1 MKRILTIVFIVVC
14 SIMLLT
20 SCKGTFD
27 KNKNDGSD
35 STSPGEVDLSGIR
48 FEDLTTDYSGSVKHI
63 SVKGNIPVGVT
74 VKYDGNDRTDAGEYT
89 VTAKFYL
96 NGVYLEGKDLS
107 AVLTIRKAT
116 YDMSGVKFP
125 SVSFDYTGNSYTPSI
140 TGELPDGV
148 TVEYVYDGEIKN
160 AGIYTVV
167 AKFTGDS
174 NHESIS
180 DMTANY
186 TVNKADYDMS
196 GIKFENS
203 TVEYD
208 GEAHSIFISGTLP
221 AGVTVEYVGNDK
233 TLVGEHEVRAV
244 FTSSDLNYKTPK
256 TMVATL
262 TILPEAVKAVELI
275 YELKSDNTFEV
286 VGYSGDNPHVI
297 IPATYNGKPV
307 TSVRSSAF
315 EGNENIVYAI
325 ISYKVTNIGNKAFSG
340 CTSLVSVSLGNG
352 VEVIG
357 YKAFANTSV
366 TEVVLPDSLVSMGQ
380 GAFADTKLESITL
393 PFIGGSR
400 VSSNA
405 YLGYIFGASYYSG
418 NAAVIPSTLKSVII
432 SDAATEIPAYAFFG
446 ASSIEEIIV
455 GKNVSY
461 IGNSAFYGTSISS
474 IYLPASVNEIPADAM
489 PSNSPFFGL
498 QDDFIIV
505 LERTATEKF
514 GQYWNYLSE
523 SKSAISVPMKTYKF
537 YLENLESLRV
547 ADPASADLTSILIAS
562 TPISD
567 FDANTYDY
575 SGTADINSGYP
586 IVTVA
591 ASSAIAKVTIRQATA
606 ANGGVATITVVS
618 ADLSVTK
625 TYRVTFNVTGTFST
639 SAEIVNKDGADGA
652 VSFVIDDGIEQTATL
667 TLQLL
672 NKYKDLKLT
681 YAIITNRIATL
692 KTETVNGAVN
702 YVMLD
707 GKYVYTVQADK
718 ILFWKNI
725 LSGAGGRA
733 ELISHTHSH
742 AFWGTNDDGG
752 VFEYVDSQGNLLTSS
767 NLPVGSATAEIL
779 ASNQIL
785 MEQFGSSGLTHVV
798 PGIMVKTEDVV
809 IGDKTIP
816 TYNTYYQK
824 VLADCIED
832 GTLAGIRG
840 NTFGATANYTG
851 YVTTKN
857 NIARMGVRSLM
868 IRATD
873 DPESWCNYIDKA
885 EKMNGLAV
893 FCIHQIIP
901 DGTSGSGHYVYQS
914 FAEEMFSHAL
924 EKNLWIANYT
934 EATLYFTEWS
944 TASVEA
950 VYEDGMIKV
959 TLIDEEDDSIF
970 NEPLTVKISV
980 PATWTSAQLNGEIL
994 AVHKDA
1000 SGNRFV
1006 YANIVPDSGVQY
1018 ITAA

>member
-1 MKRILTIVFIVVC
+1 MKRIFTIIFIFVC

-20 SCKGTFD
+20 SCKDTFD

-35 STSPGEVDLSGIR
+35 NTLPGEVDLSGIR

-63 SVKGNIPVGVT
+63 SIKGNMPVGVT
-74 VKYDGNDRTDAGEYT
+74 VRYEGNDRTDAGIYT

-125 SVSFDYTGNSYTPSI
+125 SVSLDYTGNSYTPSI

-160 AGIYTVV
+160 AGVYAVV
-167 AKFTGDS
+167 ARFTGDS

-196 GIKFENS
+196 GVKFESS
-203 TVEYD
+203 TVEYN
-208 GEAHSIFISGTLP
+208 GEAHSIFISGILP
-221 AGVTVEYVGNDK
+221 AGVTVEYVGNDN
-233 TLVGEHEVRAV
+233 TAVGEYEVRAV
-244 FTSSDLNYKTPK
+244 FASSDPNYKKPK

-275 YELKSDNTFEV
+275 YELKSDNTLEV
-286 VGYSGDNPHVI
+286 VGYIGENPHVV

-307 TSVRSSAF
+307 TSIRSSAF

-325 ISYKVTNIGNKAFSG
+325 ISHKVTNIGNKAFSG
-340 CTSLVSVSLGNG
+340 CTSLTSVSLGNG

-357 YKAFANTSV
+357 YKAFANTSI
-366 TEVVLPDSLVSMGQ
+366 TKVVLPNSLVSVGQ
-380 GAFADTKLESITL
+380 GAFANTKLESITL

-418 NAAVIPSTLKSVII
+418 NAAVVPSTLTSVTI
-432 SDAATEIPAYAFFG
+432 SDTATEIPAYAFFG

-498 QDDFIIV
+498 KDDFIIV
-505 LERTATEKF
+505 LERTVTERF
-514 GQYWNYLSE
+514 GQYWNYLNE
-523 SKSAISVPMKTYKF
+523 SRSAISVPMKTYKF

-547 ADPASADLTSILIAS
+547 ADPASADLASILIAS
-562 TPISD
+562 SPILEFDSD
-567 FDANTYDY
+567 TYDY
-575 SGTADINSGYP
+575 FGTADINSGYP
-586 IVTVA
+586 TVTVA
-591 ASSAIAKVTIRQATA
+591 VSSAIAKATITQATA

-625 TYRVTFNVTGTFST
+625 TYRVTFDLTGTFT
-639 SAEIVNKDGADGA
+639 ASAEIVNKDGADGA
-652 VSFVIDDGIEQTATL
+652 VSFVVDDGIKETATL

-681 YAIITNRIATL
+681 YAIITNRLATL
-692 KTETVNGAVN
+692 QTETNNGVAN
-702 YVMLD
+702 YVMLN
-707 GKYVYTVQADK
+707 GKYVYTVHADT

-725 LSGAGGRA
+725 LSSAGGRA
-733 ELISHTHSH
+733 ELISHTNSH

-767 NLPVGSATAEIL
+767 NMPVGSVTAEII

-785 MEQFGSSGLTHVV
+785 MEQFGSRGLTHVV
-798 PGIMVKTEDVV
+798 PGIMVKTTDTI
-809 IGDKTIP
+809 IGDKTIV
-816 TYNTYYQK
+816 TYDTYYQQ
-824 VLADCIED
+824 LLSDCIAD
-832 GTLAGIRG
+832 GTLAGVRG
-840 NTFGATANYTG
+840 NTFGTTSNYTR
-851 YVTTKN
+851 YVTTKDS
-857 NIARMGVRSLM
+857 IARTGVPSLM
-868 IRATD
+868 IRLTD
-873 DPESWCNYIDKA
+873 DPTSWCNYIDKA
-885 EKMNGLAV
+885 EEMNGLAV

-901 DGTSGSGHYVYQS
+901 DGTNGSGHYVYQS
-914 FAEEMFSHAL
+914 AAEELFSHAL

-944 TASVEA
+944 TASVES

-959 TLIDEEDDSIF
+959 TLTDEEDNSIF
-970 NEPLTVKISV
+970 DEPLTVKISV
-980 PATWTSAQLNGEIL
+980 PATWTSAQLNGETL
-994 AVHKDA
+994 TVHKDA

-1006 YANIVPDSGVQY
+1006 YVNIVPDSGVQY
-1018 ITAA
+1018 IIAA